1 MNIKTLTTPFLSKSA
16 LLTKKDENFRF
27 PGRWIGGTSMIL
39 GPLLLL
45 SGILLRLQFHFFFPQ
60 QLAAYEQN
68 PTLITASY
76 SLFLAG
82 NILLWPAIILLAKF
96 IGQTHPGWATWG
108 GTMVIFGLFAR
119 TFHAGI
125 DHLAFQLVNAQNLE
139 VATKTVADSYGAFHI
154 IAALSPLIFFGWVV
168 LAIGTYL
175 SGTLG
180 LIRAIAL
187 GSMSALMMGVLKGS
201 TWVSVIAVSGLC
213 IALVPLGFKILSEKP
228 TPSVGSFVIRF
239 LLMIVFGAL
248 LLFIGRLG

>member
-1 MNIKTLTTPFLSKSA
+1 MNIKTLANSFFSKFNVPN
-16 LLTKKDENFRF
+16 DENYRF
-27 PGRWIGGTSMIL
+27 PGRWIGGTSMIF

-45 SGILLRLQFHFFFPQ
+45 SGILLRLRFHFFFPQ
-60 QLAAYEQN
+60 QLAAYQQN

-82 NILLWPAIILLAKF
+82 NILLWPAIVLLARL

-108 GTMVIFGLFAR
+108 STMVIFGLFAR

-125 DHLAFQLVNAQNLE
+125 DQLAFQLVNAQNLDL
-139 VATKTVADSYGAFHI
+139 ATKVVADSYGAFHI
-154 IAALSPLIFFGWVV
+154 VAALSPLILFGWVV

-180 LIRAIAL
+180 IIRAIAL

-201 TWVSVIAVSGLC
+201 TWVSVVSSLGLC
-213 IALVPLGFKILSEKP
+213 AALIPLGFQILIEKP
-228 TPSVGSFVIRF
+228 TPGISSFVIRF
-239 LLMIVFGAL
+239 FLMIGFAAL